1 VAALIHR
8 WLLNLRLGDP
18 VIVVSGLPRSGTSMM
33 MKMLDAGGLPL
44 VTDGERPPDSDNPL
58 GYFEDERVKRLARDA
73 DKGWVKQARG
83 KAIKVISH
91 LLESLP
97 DDARYRVIF
106 CRRDLDEVLA
116 SQNLMLERRFEG
128 NPVGDEEAKDLYRK
142 HLISV
147 RLKLSSRTNFEILEV
162 DYRDTLDDPL
172 GCANRVRRFVGRKLD
187 TKTMAGVVRPELY
200 RNRNTWLGSG
210 TAAMLLLLL
219 LMAQPET
226 AFAYIGPGAGFAFL
240 GSFLAMFIAFAA
252 ALISLFTWP
261 ARYIVRRM
269 RRRKVLG
276 TARVRRVIILGLD
289 GLDPGLTKR
298 WIAEGY
304 LPNLKQLAERG
315 SFSRLRTTYPS
326 ISPVAWSSFMTG
338 VDPSRHNIFDFL
350 TRDVRTYRPSLSS
363 SEIREGGR
371 KLQVG
376 DWLIPLSK
384 PTVRNM
390 RKSRAFWTI
399 LGEHGI
405 RSDILRV
412 PLTFPPEKFAGLLM
426 SAMCIP
432 DLRGTQGSF
441 TYYTTDPGE
450 TATSSAA
457 PEATGGERQLVRF
470 EQGVMRA
477 RLAGPRNPLRTDH
490 RVLSVPFSVTA
501 DFDKDECILQIGR
514 EKHRLREREYSP
526 WIKLRFS
533 SGPGVTA
540 CGIARFYV
548 TKMRPHFGLYVTPI
562 NIDPGRPALP
572 ISWPGY
578 YSVYLSRLIGDFATL
593 GLAEDTW
600 ALNER
605 VIDEEAFL
613 KQTLDHHEER
623 EAMFFN
629 SLEKS
634 REGVLA
640 CVFDGTDRLQHMF
653 YRYLEDDHPANEG
666 KDIVRY
672 RHTIRDMYVRA
683 DEMVGRI
690 MNSLR
695 PDDLFMVISDHG
707 FQSFRRGVNLNSW
720 LLQHGFLHLK
730 NGATESGDWFQAVDW
745 SRTQAYALGLGGLY
759 INQKGREAQGI
770 VEAGPDKEAVK
781 RRILEGLSGLRDDEK
796 NQVAINEMFDADSI
810 YAGGPYLQ
818 NAPDLLTGYNS
829 GYRASWEGA
838 VGRVTNEVF
847 ADNTKSWSGDHCV
860 DPRLVPGVLFCDRRV
875 TAEDPAIGDLAPT
888 ILDLFGVTVPPHMT
902 GRVLDIEFAER
913 ASAVKAA

>member
-1 VAALIHR
+1 
-8 WLLNLRLGDP
+8 
-18 VIVVSGLPRSGTSMM
+18 MM

-44 VTDGERPPDSDNPL
+44 VTDGERSPDGDNPL
-58 GYFEDERVKRLARDA
+58 GYFEDERVKRLASDTDRS
-73 DKGWVKQARG
+73 WVKQARG

-91 LLESLP
+91 LLENLP
-97 DDARYRVIF
+97 DDNRYCVIL

-116 SQNLMLERRFEG
+116 SQNLMLERRSEG
-128 NPVGDEEAKDLYRK
+128 NPVGDEEAKNLYRK
-142 HLISV
+142 HLINI
-147 RLKLSSRTNFEILEV
+147 RLKLSSRPNFEMLEV
-162 DYRDTLDDPL
+162 DYRNALDNPL
-172 GCANRVRRFVGRKLD
+172 ACAKRVRRFLGRKLD
-187 TKTMAGVVRPELY
+187 TESMAEAVKPELY
-200 RNRNTWLGSG
+200 RNRNARLGSG
-210 TAAMLLLLL
+210 TLAILLLSLL
-219 LMAQPET
+219 LVQPET

-240 GSFLAMFIAFAA
+240 GSFLAMFLAFAA
-252 ALISLFTWP
+252 ALLSLFTWP
-261 ARYIVRRM
+261 VRFVVRRM
-269 RRRKVLG
+269 RRRKALG
-276 TARVRRVIILGLD
+276 TARVRRVVILGLD
-289 GLDPGLTKR
+289 GLDPGLAER

-304 LPNLKQLAERG
+304 LPNLKELAERG

-338 VDPSRHNIFDFL
+338 VDPSRHNIYDFL
-350 TRDVRTYRPSLSS
+350 TRDVRTYQPSLSS
-363 SEIREGGR
+363 SEIREGAR
-371 KLQVG
+371 SFQVG
-376 DWLIPLSK
+376 DWVIPLSK
-384 PTVRNM
+384 PIVRNM

-441 TYYTTDPGE
+441 TYYTTDPEE
-450 TATSSAA
+450 TAESSAA
-457 PEATGGERQLVRF
+457 PEATGGERQLVKF
-470 EQGVMRA
+470 ERGVMHA
-477 RLAGPRNPLRTDH
+477 TLAGPRNPLRADH
-490 RVLSVPFSVTA
+490 QPLGIPFSVTA
-501 DFDKDECILQIGR
+501 DFDKGECILHIGR
-514 EKHRLREREYSP
+514 EKHRLREHEYSP
-526 WIKLRFS
+526 WLKLRFS
-533 SGPGVTA
+533 SGPGIRA

-548 TKMRPHFGLYVTPI
+548 TKMQPQFGLYVTPI

-578 YSVYLSRLIGDFATL
+578 YSVYLSRLLGDFATL

-613 KQTLDHHEER
+613 KQTLDHHQER

-634 REGVLA
+634 REGVIA

-653 YRYLEDDHPANEG
+653 YRYLEEDHPANEG
-666 KDIVRY
+666 KDIVRF

-683 DEMVGRI
+683 DVMVGRI
-690 MNSLR
+690 MDKLR
-695 PDDLFMVISDHG
+695 PNDLFMVISDHG

-720 LLQHGFLHLK
+720 LLQHGFLRLK
-730 NGATESGDWFQAVDW
+730 AGTSQGGDWFENVDW
-745 SRTQAYALGLGGLY
+745 TRTQAYALGLGGLY

-770 VEAGPDKEAVK
+770 VEPGADKQAIK
-781 RRILEGLSGLRDDEK
+781 RRIMEGLSGLRDDDK
-796 NQVAINEMFDADSI
+796 DQVAINEMFDTDSI

-818 NAPDLLTGYNS
+818 NAPDLITGYNT

-875 TAEDPAIGDLAPT
+875 ATESPAIGDLAPT

-902 GRVLDIEFAER
+902 GRILDIEFAER
-913 ASAVKAA
+913 AATAKAA